1 MESDWIKI
9 HECNDLV
16 SAELLR
22 QQLQQ
27 SDIQAIVLNKKDS
40 SYFLSNAGI
49 ELYVH
54 QSNVEEAKNLIIV

>member
-1 MESDWIKI
+1 MEPDWIKI
-9 HECNDLV
+9 HECNDIV

-22 QQLQQ
+22 QHLQQ

-40 SYFLSNAGI
+40 SYLLPNAGI